1 MAEKK
6 DPTAM
11 LQSIKEQRE
20 KARAEPPRVNP
31 VDGKVMS
38 RPQAPRV
45 PFSKASPHSS
55 KTFKAARLSA
65 AIREV
70 EVEAV
75 RHLSMVTGM
84 SQRSIIE
91 TALRNHIN
99 TLDPQLIAEIE
110 QVLSND

>member
-6 DPTAM
+6 DPTEM

-20 KARAEPPRVNP
+20 KARSEPPRINP
-31 VDGKVMS
+31 VDGKVMA
-38 RPQAPRV
+38 RPQTPRV
-45 PFSKASPHSS
+45 PFSKATQKSN
-55 KTFKAARLSA
+55 KIFKVARLSA
-65 AIREV
+65 AVREV

-99 TLDPQLIAEIE
+99 TLDPHLIEEIE
-110 QVLSND
+110 QVIGDD